1 MFYSNM
7 SATVHS
13 TESFGTL
20 DGPGIRFIIFMQGCH
35 MRCRYCHNPDTWR
48 CLQSESPSI
57 NFQPG
62 SLLDQAERYRSY
74 WGKDGGITVSGG
86 EALLHIDFLLELF
99 EEAKRRNINTC
110 LDTSAQPFTRTE
122 PFFSKFERLMQLT
135 DTVLLDIK
143 HIDDEK
149 HRWLTGHTNSNILD
163 CARYLSDI
171 QKPVWLRHVLVPGVT
186 DDEPSLI
193 QLRQFILSLKN
204 IERVEVLPYHTLG
217 VYKWQKLGIEY
228 TLKDI
233 PQATKEDVERAEKIL
248 LG

>member
-1 MFYSNM
+1 
-7 SATVHS
+7 
-13 TESFGTL
+13 
-20 DGPGIRFIIFMQGCH
+20 
-35 MRCRYCHNPDTWR
+35 
-48 CLQSESPSI
+48 
-57 NFQPG
+57 
-62 SLLDQAERYRSY
+62 
-74 WGKDGGITVSGG
+74 
-86 EALLHIDFLLELF
+86 
-99 EEAKRRNINTC
+99 
-110 LDTSAQPFTRTE
+110 
-122 PFFSKFERLMQLT
+122 MQLT

-171 QKPVWLRHVLVPGVT
+171 QKPVWLRHVLAPGVT

-193 QLRQFILSLKN
+193 QLCQFISSLKN

-248 LG
+248 LGELIK